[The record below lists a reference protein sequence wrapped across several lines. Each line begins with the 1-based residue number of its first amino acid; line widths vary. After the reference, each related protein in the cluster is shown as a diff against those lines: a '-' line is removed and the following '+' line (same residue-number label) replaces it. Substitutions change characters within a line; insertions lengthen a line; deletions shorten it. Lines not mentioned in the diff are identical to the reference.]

1 MKRVLVYA
9 VGAGVTVGCGF
20 AGREIAIE
28 AQLPIFDSLRDTA
41 SIIFGIMG
49 IWIAVLFPDVLQS
62 LFSAQKSSPAQ
73 DKLGTMRRLIA
84 PMLISTIVLIIV
96 MAVHLAD
103 PILRLRSWTG
113 NQLEILR
120 ATSFATLGLLTFLQ
134 FVAVLQTLIP
144 QDIIFR
150 RVAAQERRAKVVQGQ
165 LR

>member
-1 MKRVLVYA
+1 
-9 VGAGVTVGCGF
+9 
-20 AGREIAIE
+20 
-28 AQLPIFDSLRDTA
+28 
-41 SIIFGIMG
+41 MG